1 MKSIEIATPLSK
13 NIDFNFL
20 DIKYKNIDISNYDLD
35 TEINLLKDVDKG
47 ALLIEKHMNNNS
59 HIVIVTD
66 YDSDGINS
74 AIVLTK
80 GLRNIFRY
88 KNTTTIVN
96 KRINGNGF
104 NRKLVNKIIELHL
117 DKKIDLIITADHG
130 SNDFDAYATIKE
142 KCTGVE
148 ILVTDHH
155 TISKYP
161 DNVEVFVNPMREDS
175 TYPKSISGC
184 CTAFLVLVQ
193 LAKIKNMKFDKLYEI
208 IPYVAISTI
217 TDIMDMS
224 IPYNR
229 FIVELGLRIMNS
241 ERFIFWHI
249 LKLRLKLGIKI
260 NVFDLGFKIGPLINC
275 GNTVN
280 REEIIFKMLI
290 EQDVDKMDN
299 YIKEVELLNK
309 LRKDL
314 TKKYSDI
321 IEKELPDTPAICLTV
336 DVKEEAI
343 LNGKIASSLGNKY
356 SKPTIIFSS
365 TNNSKVYNGS
375 GRAIVPNLNI
385 LDIMHKIKNDD
396 NTIFEKYGGHYGAL
410 GCSVYKDKFESFQ
423 NLFYKYV
430 LETAEVESKLKADV
444 YVHPKDVNVLLYE
457 QQERYSPFGENMKPP
472 VYVSIF
478 RVDRAMDFG
487 PIAKLNLYYQNYKVD
502 GKYFFSDKSITKDNI
517 KELRD
522 KLFFIAF
529 TLDMST
535 FRGSYGLDLNILR
548 VEEIIR

>member
-1 MKSIEIATPLSK
+1 
-13 NIDFNFL
+13 
-20 DIKYKNIDISNYDLD
+20 
-35 TEINLLKDVDKG
+35 
-47 ALLIEKHMNNNS
+47 MNNK
-59 HIVIVTD
+59 
-66 YDSDGINS
+66 GINS

-161 DNVEVFVNPMREDS
+161 DNAEAFVNPMREDS

-193 LAKIKNMKFDKLYEI
+193 LAKSKNMKFDKLYEI

-249 LKLRLKLGIKI
+249 LKLRLKLGI
-260 NVFDLGFKIGPLINC
+260 
-275 GNTVN
+275 
-280 REEIIFKMLI
+280 
-290 EQDVDKMDN
+290 
-299 YIKEVELLNK
+299 
-309 LRKDL
+309 
-314 TKKYSDI
+314 
-321 IEKELPDTPAICLTV
+321 
-336 DVKEEAI
+336 
-343 LNGKIASSLGNKY
+343 
-356 SKPTIIFSS
+356 
-365 TNNSKVYNGS
+365 
-375 GRAIVPNLNI
+375 
-385 LDIMHKIKNDD
+385 
-396 NTIFEKYGGHYGAL
+396 
-410 GCSVYKDKFESFQ
+410 
-423 NLFYKYV
+423 
-430 LETAEVESKLKADV
+430 
-444 YVHPKDVNVLLYE
+444 
-457 QQERYSPFGENMKPP
+457 
-472 VYVSIF
+472 
-478 RVDRAMDFG
+478 
-487 PIAKLNLYYQNYKVD
+487 
-502 GKYFFSDKSITKDNI
+502 
-517 KELRD
+517 
-522 KLFFIAF
+522 
-529 TLDMST
+529 
-535 FRGSYGLDLNILR
+535 
-548 VEEIIR
+548 